1 MPFTRDTARQAGQ
14 KSGIA
19 RRDKPKEALSLER
32 VQQELGR
39 LETIEDA
46 QRRLDLI
53 GVWSLAGMLP
63 GAVAGAAVRSVEVWI
78 RAHESKLTRE
88 VVEDLKGEVDRLKR
102 ELKGR
107 TLRVAP

>member
-39 LETIEDA
+39 LEPIEDA

-63 GAVAGAAVRSVEVWI
+63 GAVAEDPTSRRILLTLTSFAAR
-78 RAHESKLTRE
+78 RAPPPPHHPT
-88 VVEDLKGEVDRLKR
+88 
-102 ELKGR
+102 
-107 TLRVAP
+107 